1 MASQPNNTSRCVSG
15 RKRPRGYAP
24 WAPRAATQAIL
35 EQVDGV
41 LDKYAEHLPLTV
53 RQIFYALVAT
63 ADYPKTEVAYT
74 RLCEIVNR
82 ARRAELIPFNEIR
95 DDGAI
100 GIDYTWFQDPAD
112 FWDDVGHRLQRYQR
126 DRLQAQ
132 PVGIELWCETA
143 GMLPQLARV
152 CRDYSVRVYASG
164 GFASL
169 SAVRQVVDRVVAR
182 AVSTVLLHVGDFDPS
197 GEAVFE
203 HLAEDVAAFVAEDR
217 TIASTTVFPRRI
229 ALNGHQVAA
238 YGLVTAPAKPTD
250 SRSAKWK
257 GETCQLE
264 ALAPDVLAGIVRD
277 AIEVHLDLDKY
288 RAQVAQEDPD
298 LVDLRRALP
307 RGSE

>member
-82 ARRAELIPFNEIR
+82 ARRAELIPINEIR

-126 DRLQAQ
+126 DRLQGQ
-132 PVGIELWCETA
+132 PVGIELCVRDGWDAAPVGEGLPGTTA
-143 GMLPQLARV
+143 P
-152 CRDYSVRVYASG
+152 RVYASG
-164 GFASL
+164 GFAL
-169 SAVRQVVDRVVAR
+169 AR
-182 AVSTVLLHVGDFDPS
+182 PS
-197 GEAVFE
+197 G
-203 HLAEDVAAFVAEDR
+203 R
-217 TIASTTVFPRRI
+217 SSTESWPGTSP
-229 ALNGHQVAA
+229 
-238 YGLVTAPAKPTD
+238 PC
-250 SRSAKWK
+250 S
-257 GETCQLE
+257 CM
-264 ALAPDVLAGIVRD
+264 
-277 AIEVHLDLDKY
+277 
-288 RAQVAQEDPD
+288 
-298 LVDLRRALP
+298 
-307 RGSE
+307 